1 MDPKNSSE
9 HASSAA
15 PNPGYTLILV
25 AFLLKTASWMVG
37 VITDGS
43 APLDDQSSRS
53 LRALTDLLSG
63 PLINVACVIM
73 IVMAGFFLS
82 FWSGWPS
89 EHETSHGKAKP
100 AKVATLPMTETARAA
115 EARLNGLIA
124 QFRSMPENMVSA
136 ESSVEF
142 ERIESKHLPDL
153 MAAHR
158 QARATTTPTSH
169 KADALDADYAGSM
182 DRLSAKLARL
192 IEGCEALGRERLE
205 VQSRFIEAR
214 HPGE

>member
-9 HASSAA
+9 HASTAA
-15 PNPGYTLILV
+15 PNPGYTLILM

-53 LRALTDLLSG
+53 MRALTDLLSG
-63 PLINVACVIM
+63 PLINVVCAIM

-89 EHETSHGKAKP
+89 EHEAPHEKAKP

-124 QFRSMPENMVSA
+124 QFRSMPENMVSP

-153 MAAHR
+153 MEAHR
-158 QARATTTPTSH
+158 QARAATRPTSH
-169 KADALDADYAGSM
+169 KADALDADYAGSL

-214 HPGE
+214 HPDE